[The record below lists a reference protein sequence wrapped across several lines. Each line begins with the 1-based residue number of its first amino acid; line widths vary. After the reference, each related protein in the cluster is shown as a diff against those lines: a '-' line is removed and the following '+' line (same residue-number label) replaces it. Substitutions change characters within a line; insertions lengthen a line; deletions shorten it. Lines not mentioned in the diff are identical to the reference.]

1 MTYKFIVR
9 SFCLC
14 IALSIPVLAI
24 TALAPLGWAQ
34 AGNGTIRGT
43 ITDPSGAVIPGATVS
58 LTTPD
63 GHTLAT
69 ATSDAS
75 GAYQTKGV
83 PAGTYIVLANAPGFA
98 PSSSKAVVVAAG
110 QSKQFDIA
118 LQIEVEKQQVVVNE
132 DTPTVSVDPT
142 SNANSLVI
150 KGKDLDALSDDPD
163 ELQNELNALAGPGA
177 GPNGGQIYID
187 GFTAGQLPPKS
198 AIREIRINQ
207 NPFSAQYD
215 KLGYGRIEILTKPG
229 SDKLHGQFFV
239 QGNPSQLNTGDPFDS
254 NIPDYYSY
262 QYNGTVNGPISK
274 NASFFVSA
282 EHRSIQD
289 DAVVSAYRLAGE
301 VNGDFANGIYNN
313 PADYSSVPF
322 QDALVTPRGR
332 TNVSPRIDLQLGA
345 KNTLSVRYQYYDNTE
360 SNQGVGQFS
369 LRDQAYKE
377 ESSEN
382 TVQISDTQIISDK
395 VINETRFQ
403 FLRDFSTQ
411 TPATLTPQT
420 QISGLETFGGNS
432 EQTIDDHSLHYELQ
446 NLTEIAL
453 KSHSIVVGGRLRFAR
468 DANTANSSFN
478 GVFTFGGN
486 KGTVSSSS
494 AAACASNIG
503 SPAALQY
510 CNTIYGLGTGQTWT
524 QIHAN
529 GGGPNQLNLVYGN
542 PNTTVSLTDVGLYY
556 QDDWRARQNLTLS
569 YGVRWESQTSIN
581 DKNDWAPRFSFAYG
595 VSKGGK
601 PAKTVIR
608 GGYGFFYDR
617 FPIAELLQARRLNAN
632 ANSPQAEAVIQDPT
646 CYSASS
652 ITENDLAACTQAGS
666 TSSKTAVYDIASNL
680 HAPVTQQAGIG
691 IERQVTKSSTIS
703 VTYLNSLGNHQF
715 ITRNANA
722 PQVPGYDAAAPNIY
736 QYYSEAV
743 FKQNQLITNFN
754 ARFSP
759 NLSIFGFYT
768 LGWANSD
775 SGGIGSNP
783 TNSADLK
790 QDYGRAAFDVRNQM
804 FLVGSWSTRWGLR
817 FSPFMVVASGK
828 PFNITLGED
837 QNGDSFFNDRPSYA
851 AAGDTD
857 TISTKYGDFNLN
869 PAAGYTPVP
878 INHGNGPTLFTFNL
892 RASKSIPFGPKVAG
906 GVGNNGGGGGFGGP
920 GGGGGGRGGGGGP
933 GGGLGPGGLSGNRGG
948 PGGPGGQ
955 GNGRNA
961 QALNHKY
968 NLTINAQA
976 LNLFNDINL
985 APPTGTLG
993 SPEFGRSNALATGIY
1008 SSGAA
1013 SRRIF
1018 VQAVFSF

>member
-1 MTYKFIVR
+1 MTYKFINR
-9 SFCLC
+9 SFCIC
-14 IALSIPVLAI
+14 ITVLLFVLA
-24 TALAPLGWAQ
+24 PVGWAQ
-34 AGNGTIRGT
+34 ANNGTIRGT
-43 ITDPSGAVIPGATVS
+43 VTDPSGAVIPGATVS
-58 LTTPD
+58 VTTTD
-63 GHTLAT
+63 GHTIAT

-75 GAYQTKGV
+75 GAYRTNGLA
-83 PAGTYIVLANAPGFA
+83 AGTYIIIANATGFA

-118 LQIEVEKQQVVVNE
+118 LQIQVEKQQVVVNE

-274 NASFFVSA
+274 NASYFVSA

-301 VNGDFANGIYNN
+301 INGDFANGIFNN
-313 PADYSSVPF
+313 PTDYNSVAF
-322 QDALVTPRGR
+322 NDALVTPRGR
-332 TNVSPRIDLQLGA
+332 TNISPRIDLQLGA

-360 SNQGVGQFS
+360 NNQGVGQFS
-369 LRDQAYKE
+369 LRDQAYKQD
-377 ESSEN
+377 STEN

-411 TPATLTPQT
+411 TPSTFTPQV

-432 EQTIDDHSLHYELQ
+432 EQTINDHSLHYELQ

-453 KSHSIVVGGRLRFAR
+453 KTHSINVGGRLRFAR
-468 DANTANSSFN
+468 DANTASSSFN
-478 GVFTFGGN
+478 GTFTFGGN
-486 KGTVSSSS
+486 RCTTGDTTCVTT
-494 AAACASNIG
+494 
-503 SPAALQY
+503 SPAQAY
-510 CNTIYGLGTGQTWT
+510 GNTILGLGTGQTWT

-529 GGGPNQLNLVYGN
+529 GGGPSQLNLVYGN

-556 QDDWRARQNLTLS
+556 QDDWRARQNLTIS

-581 DKNDWAPRFSFAYG
+581 DKDDWAPRFSFAYG
-595 VSKGGK
+595 ISKGGK

-617 FPIAELLQARRLNAN
+617 FPIAELLQERRLNAN
-632 ANSPQAEAVIQDPT
+632 ANSPQAEAVIEDPT
-646 CYSASS
+646 CYSATS
-652 ITENDLAACTQAGS
+652 ITESDLTGCSQAGS
-666 TSSKTAVYDIASNL
+666 ESSKTAVYQIAPNL

-691 IERQVTKSSTIS
+691 IERQLTKSSTIS

-722 PQVPGYDAAAPNIY
+722 PQVAGYDPAAPNIY

-743 FKQNQLITNFN
+743 FKQNQIITNFN

-759 NLSIFGFYT
+759 NLSLFGFYT
-768 LGWANSD
+768 ASWANGD

-783 TNSADLK
+783 SNSANLK
-790 QDYGRAAFDVRNQM
+790 LDYGRASFDVRNQM

-817 FSPFMVVASGK
+817 FSPFMVVATGK

-837 QNGDSFFNDRPSYA
+837 QNGDSFFNDRPSFA
-851 AAGDTD
+851 QPGDTD
-857 TISTKYGDFNLN
+857 TVSTAYGNFNLN
-869 PAAGYTPVP
+869 PAAGATPIP
-878 INHGNGPTLFTFNL
+878 INYGNSPTLFTFNL

-906 GVGNNGGGGGFGGP
+906 GAGGGGGGFGPGG

-948 PGGPGGQ
+948 PGGPGG
-955 GNGRNA
+955 GRT
-961 QALNHKY
+961 QAVNHKY
-968 NLTINAQA
+968 NLTFNAQA

-993 SPEFGRSNALATGIY
+993 SPEFGKSNALAGQIF
-1008 SSGAA
+1008 SSGSA

>member
-1 MTYKFIVR
+1 M
-9 SFCLC
+9 
-14 IALSIPVLAI
+14 ALLLAI
-24 TALAPLGWAQ
+24 ASPSAWSQ

-43 ITDPSGAVIPGATVS
+43 VTDPSGAVIPSATVS

-63 GHTLAT
+63 GHTVAT

-83 PAGTYIVLANAPGFA
+83 PAGTYIVLANAAGFA
-98 PSSSKAVVVAAG
+98 NSTSKAVVVAAG

-142 SNANSLVI
+142 SNANSVVI

-229 SDKLHGQFFV
+229 SDKLHGQAFV
-239 QGNPSQLNTGDPFDS
+239 QGNPSQLNTGDPFDPS
-254 NIPDYYSY
+254 IPDYYSY

-301 VNGDFANGIYNN
+301 VNGDFANGIFNN
-313 PADYSSVPF
+313 PADYTSVPF
-322 QDALVTPRGR
+322 KDALVTPRGR

-345 KNTLSVRYQYYDNTE
+345 KNTLSIRYQYYDNTE
-360 SNQGVGQFS
+360 ENQGVGQFS

-377 ESSEN
+377 DSSEN

-403 FLRDFSTQ
+403 FLRDYSAQ
-411 TPATLTPQT
+411 TPTSTTPQT

-453 KSHSIVVGGRLRFAR
+453 KSHAINFGGRGRFAR
-468 DANTANSSFN
+468 DANTASSSFN
-478 GVFTFGGN
+478 GTFTFGGDRCTA
-486 KGTVSSSS
+486 GTAGCVPT
-494 AAACASNIG
+494 
-503 SPAALQY
+503 SPAEAY
-510 CNTIYGLGTGQTWT
+510 ANTILGLGTRQTWA
-524 QIHAN
+524 QIHAA
-529 GGGPNQLNLVYGN
+529 GGGPSQLNLVYGN
-542 PNTTVSLTDVGLYY
+542 PNTTASITDVGLYY
-556 QDDWRARQNLTLS
+556 QDDWRARQNLTIS
-569 YGVRWESQTSIN
+569 YGVRWESQTSIH

-595 VSKGGK
+595 ISKGGK

-617 FPIAELLQARRLNAN
+617 FPIAELLQARRLNAS
-632 ANSPQAEAVIQDPT
+632 ANSPQAEAVIQNPT
-646 CYSASS
+646 CYSAAS
-652 ITENDLAACTQAGS
+652 ITEADLATCTLAGS
-666 TSSKTAVYDIASNL
+666 TSSKTAVYDIAPNL
-680 HAPVTQQAGIG
+680 HAPITQQAGIG
-691 IERQVTKSSTIS
+691 VERQITKASTVS

-736 QYYSEAV
+736 QYYSESV
-743 FKQNQLITNFN
+743 FKQNQLIVNFN

-759 NLSIFGFYT
+759 NLSIFGFDT
-768 LGWANSD
+768 LGWANGD
-775 SGGIGSNP
+775 SGGISSNP
-783 TNSADLK
+783 TNSANLK
-790 QDYGRAAFDVRNQM
+790 EDYGRAAFDTRNQM
-804 FLVGSWSTRWGLR
+804 FLVGSWSTKWGLR
-817 FSPFMVVASGK
+817 FSPFMVVATGK

-851 AAGDTD
+851 ASGDTD
-857 TISTKYGDFNLN
+857 TVSTKYGNFNLN
-869 PAAGYTPVP
+869 PAAGATPIP
-878 INHGNGPTLFTFNL
+878 INHGDGPTLFTFNL
-892 RASKSIPFGPKVAG
+892 RVSKSIPFGPKVVG
-906 GVGNNGGGGGFGGP
+906 GVGNNGGGGFGGP

-955 GNGRNA
+955 GNNRG
-961 QALNHKY
+961 QALNHRY
-968 NLTINAQA
+968 NLTLNAQA

-993 SPEFGRSNALATGIY
+993 SPEFGQSNALAGQIF